1 MDFNGTTSEF
11 QLDKDSAFG
20 EFYWIKG
27 ECFAI
32 NITIDISQM
41 ITNLPVQIFLID
53 FKINMLDICSQMGD
67 VLGASNNGKAGTA
80 KYVWFKN

>member
-1 MDFNGTTSEF
+1 MDFNGTISEF
-11 QLDKDSAFG
+11 QHDKDTAFG
-20 EFYWIKG
+20 EFYWNKE

-53 FKINMLDICSQMGD
+53 PKINMLDICSQMGD

-80 KYVWFKN
+80 KYV